1 MKNYNKNSPS
11 NKLKSETVF
20 GQEVAVALSS
30 KQNIHIIY
38 GVQHP
43 TNIIDEATKIFANLF
58 LDLNV
63 EICGNGSS
71 GPGTVFVD
79 LFRDFLIDL
88 NSNVQ
93 FIKMKLILV

>member
-1 MKNYNKNSPS
+1 M
-11 NKLKSETVF
+11 
-20 GQEVAVALSS
+20 AVVLSS

-43 TNIIDEATKIFANLF
+43 TKIIEEATKILASLF

-71 GPGTVFVD
+71 GPGSVLAD
-79 LFRDFLIDL
+79 LFRDFRIDL
-88 NSNVQ
+88 NS
-93 FIKMKLILV
+93 I